1 MLRSD
6 THKNVCVMTFYIIR
20 DDKRLIDTQSQPQ
33 TGLLQGEDQDMN
45 IVTKSLLV
53 TSAIAAVL
61 PMTAVQ
67 AQEADSDASK
77 QSEVAPNDIIVTA
90 RKVKETLQDTPVAV
104 SVVTG
109 DFLEKTGFVQVSEIV
124 RFVPGVALSPLNT
137 TRASGSKIRGIST
150 FSFSDGFES
159 SVSTVVDG
167 VVLGREAQGFSD
179 FLDIKSVEIIKG
191 PQGTLFGK
199 NASAGA
205 INIQTNAPEFNF
217 GGSADATYGSF
228 AETKLRGTVTG
239 PLVDDKLAFRLTGTY
254 NKRNGVLQNAIAG
267 ERDLND
273 RDGYSLRGK
282 LLFQASDNLKFVLTG
297 DLGYSSN
304 RCCQSTYRF
313 AGPPV
318 GALAFA
324 TNPGVLQLR
333 DALAALGIVP
343 GPGNRKVGVLDE
355 RILEKKN
362 SGGVAL
368 NVDLDFGESA
378 LSSIT
383 AWRKWNIDEFNEADG
398 LSNSNV
404 NSRNGTKVDT
414 EQFTQELRLNTKIGS
429 AVDIVAGLFY
439 FHQDLTAKGR
449 VDIELALPFPGSFF
463 NVRTLADRTVA
474 TNSYAA
480 YGEATFNVTDR
491 ASIILGGRYTH
502 DSLLATYTRTSSALD
517 ATKPFTPF
525 FGPNIIGVQPFKND
539 NLSGRIIGRY
549 FWTDDV
555 MTYVSWSRGYK
566 GPGIDVAESVN
577 AAAIFQPGGLPV
589 LKPEIPTLWEAGIR
603 TALFD
608 KALTT
613 NITFYS
619 QQLRNLQTI
628 TPSLIGAALN
638 VGIDLIKSKGIE
650 LEMVL
655 RPKALP
661 GLTITGGYTLND
673 IKIAKFAANT
683 ALEGKRF
690 RDNAHDFYSII
701 GDYRTK
707 LGGSDFEG
715 FVRAEWTWQGA
726 KNTDLAGRAIYDVDS
741 YGLLNLRAGFNG
753 PGDRYGITFSV
764 ENLTD
769 KVYAHY
775 VLGSSYTAL
784 DNVTTTQY
792 IGDPRT
798 WKVTLRGKF

>member
-1 MLRSD
+1 MKFLS
-6 THKNVCVMTFYIIR
+6 KC
-20 DDKRLIDTQSQPQ
+20 LW
-33 TGLLQGEDQDMN
+33 LA
-45 IVTKSLLV
+45 
-53 TSAIAAVL
+53 SAAAVIPL
-61 PMTAVQ
+61 APAM
-67 AQEADSDASK
+67 AQEAGLEAAADGTI
-77 QSEVAPNDIIVTA
+77 APNDIIVSA
-90 RKVKETLQDTPVAV
+90 RKTPETLQDTPLAV

-109 DFLEKTGFVQVSEIV
+109 EFLDRTGFTQVSEIV
-124 RFVPGVALSPLNT
+124 RFVPGIALSPLNT
-137 TRASGSKIRGIST
+137 TRASGSKIRGLST

-179 FLDIKSVEIIKG
+179 FLDVKSVEIIKG

-199 NASAGA
+199 NASAGV
-205 INIQTNAPEFNF
+205 INIQTNDPAFTF

-228 AETKLRGTVTG
+228 DEIKLRGTVTG
-239 PLVDDKLAFRLTGTY
+239 PLAGDTLAFRLTGTY
-254 NKRNGVLQNAIAG
+254 NKRDGVLENAIAG

-282 LLFQASDNLKFVLTG
+282 LLFRPNEDLKIVLTG
-297 DLGYSSN
+297 DLGHSSN

-313 AGPPV
+313 AAPPAF
-318 GALAFA
+318 ALGFA

-368 NVDLDFGESA
+368 NVDYDFGDSS

-383 AWRKWNIDEFNEADG
+383 AWRKWSIDEFNEADG

-414 EQFTQELRLNTKIGS
+414 EQFTQELRLNTKVGS
-429 AVDIVAGLFY
+429 AVDIVAGLFF
-439 FHQDLTAKGR
+439 FHQDLAAYGR
-449 VDIELALPFPGSFF
+449 VDIELALPFPGSHF

-480 YGEATFNVTDR
+480 YGEATFNLTDK

-502 DSLLATYTRTSSALD
+502 DSLLATYRRTSTALNPLS
-517 ATKPFTPF
+517 PFTPF
-525 FGPNIIGVQPFKND
+525 FGPNVIGIQPFKND
-539 NLSGRIIGRY
+539 NLSGRVIGRY
-549 FWTDDV
+549 FWTEDV
-555 MTYVSWSRGYK
+555 MTYVSWSKGYK

-577 AAAIFQPGGLPV
+577 VTAIFSPGGLPV

-628 TPSLIGAALN
+628 TPSAIGAALN

-650 LEMVL
+650 LEVVL
-655 RPKALP
+655 RPAALP

-673 IKIAKFAANT
+673 IKIAKFAANP
-683 ALEGKRF
+683 ALVGLRF

-707 LGGSDFEG
+707 FGSSEFEG
-715 FVRAEWTWQGA
+715 FMRAEWTWQGA
-726 KNTDLAGRAIYDVDS
+726 KNTDLAGRAIYNVDA
-741 YGLLNLRAGFNG
+741 YGLLNLRAGFNA
-753 PGDRYGITFSV
+753 PDDRYGITFSV
-764 ENLTD
+764 ENVTD

-784 DNVTTTQY
+784 DNLTTTQY

>member
-1 MLRSD
+1 MKFL
-6 THKNVCVMTFYIIR
+6 TKKI
-20 DDKRLIDTQSQPQ
+20 
-33 TGLLQGEDQDMN
+33 LLAS
-45 IVTKSLLV
+45 V
-53 TSAIAAVL
+53 AAAAL
-61 PMTAVQ
+61 PMAPVF
-67 AQEADSDASK
+67 AQEADSGAVD
-77 QSEVAPNDIIVTA
+77 QSTIAPNDIVVNA
-90 RKVKETLQDTPVAV
+90 RKVQETLQDTPIAV

-109 DFLEKTGFVQVSEIV
+109 EFLETTGFTQVSEVV
-124 RFVPGVALSPLNT
+124 RFVPGIALSPLNT
-137 TRASGSKIRGIST
+137 TRASGSKIRGLST

-199 NASAGA
+199 NASAGV
-205 INIQTNAPEFNF
+205 INIQTNDPEFSF

-228 AETKLRGTVTG
+228 DEIKVRGTVTG
-239 PLVDDKLAFRLTGTY
+239 PLVGDKLAFRLTGTY
-254 NKRNGVLQNAIAG
+254 NKRDGVLENAIAG

-282 LLFQASDNLKFVLTG
+282 LLFQANDDLKIVLTG
-297 DLGYSSN
+297 DLGHSSN
-304 RCCQSTYRF
+304 RCCQSTYRV
-313 AGPPV
+313 AGPPAF
-318 GALAFA
+318 ALNFA
-324 TNPGVLQLR
+324 TNPGVLQLQ

-343 GPGNRKVGVLDE
+343 GPGNRKIGVRDE

-362 SGGVAL
+362 SGGLAL
-368 NVDLDFGESA
+368 NIDYDFGDSSI
-378 LSSIT
+378 SSIT
-383 AWRKWNIDEFNEADG
+383 AWRKWDIDEFNEADG
-398 LSNSNV
+398 VSNSNV
-404 NSRNGTKVDT
+404 NSRNGTIVET

-429 AVDIVAGLFY
+429 AVDIVAGLFF
-439 FHQDLTAKGR
+439 FHQDLAAFGR
-449 VDIELALPFPGSFF
+449 VDIELALPFPGSHF
-463 NVRTLADRTVA
+463 NVRTIADRTVE

-480 YGEATFNVTDR
+480 YGEATFNLSEK
-491 ASIILGGRYTH
+491 ASIILGGRFTH
-502 DSLLATYTRTSSALD
+502 DSLLATYDRTSTALNP
-517 ATKPFTPF
+517 ASPFTPF
-525 FGPNIIGVQPFKND
+525 FGADIVGVQPFKND
-539 NLSGRIIGRY
+539 NFSGRIIGRY

-589 LKPEIPTLWEAGIR
+589 LAPEIPTLWEAGIR

-613 NITFYS
+613 NITFYD
-619 QQLRNLQTI
+619 QELKNLQTI
-628 TPSLIGAALN
+628 TPSAIGAALN
-638 VGIDLIKSKGIE
+638 VGIDRIKSKGFEI
-650 LEMVL
+650 EMVL
-655 RPKALP
+655 RPAALP

-673 IKIAKFAANT
+673 IKIAKFDAT
-683 ALEGKRF
+683 PALVGLRF
-690 RDNAHDFYSII
+690 RDNAKHFYSVI

-707 LGGSDFEG
+707 LGESEFEG
-715 FVRAEWTWQGA
+715 FARAEWTWQGD
-726 KNTDLAGRAIYDVDS
+726 KNTDLANRPIYDVES
-741 YGLLNLRAGFNG
+741 YGLLNLRAGFNA
-753 PGDRYGITFSV
+753 PDDRYGITFSV
-764 ENLTD
+764 ENVTD

-775 VLGSSYTAL
+775 ILGSSYTAL

>member
-1 MLRSD
+1 MKFL
-6 THKNVCVMTFYIIR
+6 I
-20 DDKRLIDTQSQPQ
+20 KRL
-33 TGLLQGEDQDMN
+33 LL
-45 IVTKSLLV
+45 
-53 TSAIAAVL
+53 TSAVAVVM
-61 PMTAVQ
+61 PITPVF
-67 AQEADSDASK
+67 AQEADSDSGE
-77 QSEVAPNDIIVTA
+77 QTDIAPNDIIVNA
-90 RKVKETLQDTPVAV
+90 RKVQETLQDTPIAV

-109 DFLEKTGFVQVSEIV
+109 EFLDKTGFTQVSEVV
-124 RFVPGVALSPLNT
+124 RFVPGIALSPLNT
-137 TRASGSKIRGIST
+137 TRASGSKIRGLST

-179 FLDIKSVEIIKG
+179 FLDVKSVEIIKG

-199 NASAGA
+199 NASAGV
-205 INIQTNAPEFNF
+205 INIQTNDPEFSF

-228 AETKLRGTVTG
+228 DEMKLRGTVTG
-239 PLVDDKLAFRLTGTY
+239 PLAGDSVAFRLTGTY
-254 NKRNGVLQNAIAG
+254 NKRDGVLENAIAG

-282 LLFQASDNLKFVLTG
+282 LLFQPSDDLKVVLTG
-297 DLGYSSN
+297 DLGHSSN

-313 AGPPV
+313 AGPPS

-324 TNPGVLQLR
+324 TNPGALQLR
-333 DALAALGIVP
+333 TALAALGIVP
-343 GPGNRKVGVLDE
+343 GPANRQVGVRDE

-368 NVDLDFGESA
+368 NIDYDFGDSSI
-378 LSSIT
+378 SSIT
-383 AWRKWNIDEFNEADG
+383 AWRKWSIDEFNEADG

-404 NSRNGTKVDT
+404 NSRNGTKVNT
-414 EQFTQELRLNTKIGS
+414 EQFTQELRLNTQIGS
-429 AVDIVAGLFY
+429 AVDIVSGLFF
-439 FHQDLTAKGR
+439 FHQDLEAKGR
-449 VDIELALPFPGSFF
+449 VDIELALPFPGSHF
-463 NVRTLADRTVA
+463 NVRTLANRTVA

-480 YGEATFNVTDR
+480 YGEATFNLTDR
-491 ASIILGGRYTH
+491 ASIIVGGRYTH
-502 DSLLATYTRTSSALD
+502 DSLVATYTRNSSAFD

-525 FGPNIIGVQPFKND
+525 FGPNVTGIQPYSND
-539 NLSGRIIGRY
+539 NLSARVIGRY

-577 AAAIFQPGGLPV
+577 VAAVLQPGGLPV

-613 NITFYS
+613 NITFYN

-628 TPSLIGAALN
+628 TPSAIGAALN
-638 VGIDLIKSKGIE
+638 VGIDKIKSKGIE
-650 LEMVL
+650 VEVVL
-655 RPKALP
+655 RPAMLP
-661 GLTITGGYTLND
+661 GLTITGGYTVND
-673 IKIAKFAANT
+673 IKIAKFAANP
-683 ALEGKRF
+683 ALVGLRF
-690 RDNAHDFYSII
+690 RDNAKHFYSVI

-707 LGGSDFEG
+707 LGGSGFEG
-715 FVRAEWTWQGA
+715 FARAEWTWQGD
-726 KNTDLAGRAIYDVDS
+726 KNTDLANRPIYDVES
-741 YGLLNLRAGFNG
+741 YGLLNLRAGFSA
-753 PGDRYGITFSV
+753 PDDRYGITFSV
-764 ENLTD
+764 ENVTD

-775 VLGSSYTAL
+775 ILGSSYTAL

>member
-1 MLRSD
+1 MKFLS
-6 THKNVCVMTFYIIR
+6 
-20 DDKRLIDTQSQPQ
+20 
-33 TGLLQGEDQDMN
+33 
-45 IVTKSLLV
+45 KSMWLAS
-53 TSAIAAVL
+53 TAAAVL
-61 PMTAVQ
+61 PMSAAMAQ
-67 AQEADSDASK
+67 AADSDTGA
-77 QSEVAPNDIIVTA
+77 EAAVAPNDIIVSA
-90 RKVKETLQDTPVAV
+90 RKTPETLQDTPLAV

-109 DFLEKTGFVQVSEIV
+109 EFLDRTGFTQVSEIV
-124 RFVPGVALSPLNT
+124 RFVPGIALSPLNT
-137 TRASGSKIRGIST
+137 TRASGSKIRGLST

-167 VVLGREAQGFSD
+167 VVMGREAQGFSD
-179 FLDIKSVEIIKG
+179 FLDIKSIEVIKG

-199 NASAGA
+199 NASAGV
-205 INIQTNAPEFNF
+205 INIQTNDPEFAF
-217 GGSADATYGSF
+217 GGNADATYGSF
-228 AETKLRGTVTG
+228 NEVKLRGTVTG
-239 PLVDDKLAFRLTGTY
+239 PIVDDKLAFRLTGTF
-254 NKRNGVLQNAIAG
+254 NKRDGVLENAIAG

-273 RDGYSLRGK
+273 RNGYSLRGK
-282 LLFQASDNLKFVLTG
+282 LMFRPSDDLKVVLTG
-297 DLGYSSN
+297 DLGHSSN

-313 AGPPV
+313 AGPPSF
-318 GALAFA
+318 ALAFA
-324 TNPGVLQLR
+324 SNPGVLQLR
-333 DALAALGIVP
+333 DALTALGIVA
-343 GPGNRKVGVLDE
+343 GPANRKVGVRDE

-368 NVDLDFGESA
+368 NLDYDFGESM

-429 AVDIVAGLFY
+429 AVDIVAGLFF
-439 FHQDLTAKGR
+439 FHQDLAAKGR
-449 VDIELALPFPGSFF
+449 VDIELALPFAGSYF

-480 YGEATFNVTDR
+480 YGEATFNLTDK
-491 ASIILGGRYTH
+491 ASIIVGGRYTH

-525 FGPNIIGVQPFKND
+525 FGVNIVGIQPFKND

-549 FWTDDV
+549 YWTDDV
-555 MTYVSWSRGYK
+555 MTYVSWSKGYK

-577 AAAIFQPGGLPV
+577 AAAIYQPGGLPV

-603 TALFD
+603 TALFE
-608 KALTT
+608 KQLTT
-613 NITFYS
+613 NVTFYN

-628 TPSLIGAALN
+628 TPSAIGAALN

-650 LEMVL
+650 LEVVL

-661 GLTITGGYTLND
+661 GLTLTGGYTLND
-673 IKIAKFAANT
+673 IKIAKFAANP
-683 ALEGKRF
+683 ALVGLRF

-701 GDYRTK
+701 GDYRTT
-707 LGGSDFEG
+707 LTESGFEG
-715 FVRAEWTWQGA
+715 FLRAEWSWQSA
-726 KNTDLAGRAIYDVDS
+726 KNTDLAGRTIYNVDA
-741 YGLLNLRAGFNG
+741 YGLLNLRAGFNA
-753 PGDRYGITFSV
+753 PNDRFGVTFSV
-764 ENLTD
+764 ENVTD

-798 WKVTLRGKF
+798 WKVTLRTKF

>member
-1 MLRSD
+1 MWEGD
-6 THKNVCVMTFYIIR
+6 QEMTSF
-20 DDKRLIDTQSQPQ
+20 K
-33 TGLLQGEDQDMN
+33 
-45 IVTKSLLV
+45 KLV
-53 TSAIAAVL
+53 WLSSVAVVAF
-61 PMTAVQ
+61 PAVPVQ
-67 AQEADSDASK
+67 AQKAAPQAAAE
-77 QSEVAPNDIIVTA
+77 SEELAPNEIIVTA
-90 RKVKETLQDTPVAV
+90 RKTKETLQDTPIAV

-109 DFLEKTGFVQVSEIV
+109 EFLERTGFVQVSEIV

-137 TRASGSKIRGIST
+137 TRASGSKIRGLST

-199 NASAGA
+199 NASAGV
-205 INIQTNAPEFNF
+205 INIQTNDPSYVF

-228 AETKLRGTVTG
+228 DEKKLRGTVTG
-239 PLVDDKLAFRLTGTY
+239 PLIGEKLAFRVTGTY
-254 NKRNGVLQNAIAG
+254 NKRDGVLDNAIAG

-282 LLFQASDNLKFVLTG
+282 LLYQASDDLKVVLTG
-297 DLGYSSN
+297 DLGHSSN

-313 AGPPV
+313 AGPPS

-324 TNPGVLQLR
+324 TNPGALQLR
-333 DALAALGIVP
+333 TALAAVGIVP
-343 GPGNRKVGVLDE
+343 GPANRKVGVLDE

-368 NVDLDFGESA
+368 NMDYDFGDSS

-414 EQFTQELRLNTKIGS
+414 EQFTQELRLNTKLGS
-429 AVDIVAGLFY
+429 AVDIVAGLFF
-439 FHQDLTAKGR
+439 FHQDLAAYGR

-480 YGEATFNVTDR
+480 YGEATYNLTDK
-491 ASIILGGRYTH
+491 ASIIVGGRYTH
-502 DSLLATYTRTSSALD
+502 DALVATYNRASSAFD

-525 FGPNIIGVQPFKND
+525 FGPNVIGIQPFNND
-539 NLSGRIIGRY
+539 NLSGRVIGRY
-549 FWTDDV
+549 FWTDNV
-555 MTYVSWSRGYK
+555 MTYLSWSRGYK

-577 AAAIFQPGGLPV
+577 VGAILQPGGLPV
-589 LKPEIPTLWEAGIR
+589 LKPEIPTLWEAGVR

-613 NITFYS
+613 NVTFYR
-619 QQLRNLQTI
+619 QRLRNLQTI
-628 TPSLIGAALN
+628 TPSAIGAALN
-638 VGIDLIKSKGIE
+638 VGIDLIKSNGIE
-650 LEMVL
+650 VEMIL
-655 RPKALP
+655 RPAALP
-661 GLTITGGYTLND
+661 GLSVTGGYTLND
-673 IKIAKFAANT
+673 IKIAKFASNPT
-683 ALEGKRF
+683 LVGKRF
-690 RDNAHDFYSII
+690 RDNAHDFYSVI
-701 GDYRTK
+701 GDYRSK
-707 LGGSDFEG
+707 LGGSDYEG

-726 KNTDLAGRAIYDVDS
+726 KNTDLAGRAIYDVDA
-741 YGLLNLRAGFNG
+741 YGLLNLRAGFNA

-764 ENLTD
+764 ENVTD

-798 WKVTLRGKF
+798 WKVTLRTKF

>member
-1 MLRSD
+1 MKFL
-6 THKNVCVMTFYIIR
+6 
-20 DDKRLIDTQSQPQ
+20 
-33 TGLLQGEDQDMN
+33 
-45 IVTKSLLV
+45 TKSLLL
-53 TSAIAAVL
+53 TSAVAVVM
-61 PMTAVQ
+61 PITPVF
-67 AQEADSDASK
+67 AQEADSDSGE
-77 QSEVAPNDIIVTA
+77 QTDIAPNDIIVNA
-90 RKVKETLQDTPVAV
+90 RKVQETLQDTPIAV

-109 DFLEKTGFVQVSEIV
+109 EFLDKTGFTQVSEVV
-124 RFVPGVALSPLNT
+124 RFVPGIALSPLNT
-137 TRASGSKIRGIST
+137 TRASGSKIRGLST

-179 FLDIKSVEIIKG
+179 FLDVKSVEIIKG

-199 NASAGA
+199 NASAGV
-205 INIQTNAPEFNF
+205 INIQTNDPEFSF

-228 AETKLRGTVTG
+228 DEMKLRGTVTG
-239 PLVDDKLAFRLTGTY
+239 PLAGDSVAFRLTGTY
-254 NKRNGVLQNAIAG
+254 NKRDGVLENAIAG

-282 LLFQASDNLKFVLTG
+282 LLFQPSDDLKVVLTG
-297 DLGYSSN
+297 DLGHSSN

-313 AGPPV
+313 AGPPS

-324 TNPGVLQLR
+324 TNPGALQLR
-333 DALAALGIVP
+333 TALAALGIVP
-343 GPGNRKVGVLDE
+343 GPANRMIGVRDE

-362 SGGVAL
+362 SGGAAL
-368 NVDLDFGESA
+368 NVDYDFGDSS

-383 AWRKWNIDEFNEADG
+383 AWRKWSIDEFNEADG
-398 LSNSNV
+398 VSNSNV
-404 NSRNGTKVDT
+404 NSRNGTKVNT
-414 EQFTQELRLNTKIGS
+414 EQFTQELRLNTKIGT
-429 AVDIVAGLFY
+429 AVDIVGGLFF
-439 FHQDLTAKGR
+439 FHQDLEAKGR
-449 VDIELALPFPGSFF
+449 VDIELALPFPGSHF
-463 NVRTLADRTVA
+463 NVRTLANRTVA

-480 YGEATFNVTDR
+480 YGEATFNLTDR
-491 ASIILGGRYTH
+491 ASIIVGGRYTH
-502 DSLLATYTRTSSALD
+502 DSLVATYTRNSSALD

-525 FGPNIIGVQPFKND
+525 FGSNVTGIQPFSND
-539 NLSGRIIGRY
+539 NLSARVIGRY

-577 AAAIFQPGGLPV
+577 VAAVLQPGGLPV

-613 NITFYS
+613 NITFYN
-619 QQLRNLQTI
+619 QELRNLQTI
-628 TPSLIGAALN
+628 TPSAIGAALN
-638 VGIDLIKSKGIE
+638 VGIDKIKSKGIE
-650 LEMVL
+650 VEVVL
-655 RPKALP
+655 RPAMLP

-673 IKIAKFAANT
+673 IKIAKFGANP
-683 ALEGKRF
+683 ALVGLRF
-690 RDNAHDFYSII
+690 RDNAKHFYSVI

-707 LGGSDFEG
+707 LGGSGFEG
-715 FVRAEWTWQGA
+715 FARAEWTWQGD
-726 KNTDLAGRAIYDVDS
+726 KNTDLANRPIYDVES
-741 YGLLNLRAGFNG
+741 YGLLNLRAGFSA
-753 PGDRYGITFSV
+753 PDDRYGITFSV
-764 ENLTD
+764 ENVTD

-775 VLGSSYTAL
+775 ILGSSYTAL

>member
-1 MLRSD
+1 M
-6 THKNVCVMTFYIIR
+6 KF
-20 DDKRLIDTQSQPQ
+20 LI
-33 TGLLQGEDQDMN
+33 
-45 IVTKSLLV
+45 KSLLL
-53 TSAIAAVL
+53 TSAVTAL
-61 PMTAVQ
+61 MPMTAAF
-67 AQEADSDASK
+67 AQGADSAS
-77 QSEVAPNDIIVTA
+77 SEETDVAPNDIVVTA
-90 RKVKETLQDTPVAV
+90 RKVNETLQDTPVAV

-109 DFLEKTGFVQVSEIV
+109 EFLEKTGFSQVSEVV
-124 RFVPGVALSPLNT
+124 RFVPGIALSPLNT
-137 TRASGSKIRGIST
+137 TRASGSKIRGLST

-159 SVSTVVDG
+159 SVSTLVDG

-179 FLDIKSVEIIKG
+179 FLDVKSVEIIKG

-199 NASAGA
+199 NASAGV
-205 INIQTNAPEFNF
+205 INIQTNDPEFSF
-217 GGSADATYGSF
+217 GGSADVTIGSF
-228 AETKLRGTVTG
+228 NERKLRATVTG
-239 PLVDDKLAFRLTGTY
+239 PLAGDKLAFRVTGTY
-254 NKRNGVLQNAIAG
+254 NKRDGVLDNAIAG

-282 LLFQASDNLKFVLTG
+282 LLYQVSDDLKVVLTG
-297 DLGYSSN
+297 DLGHSSN

-313 AGPPV
+313 AGPSSF
-318 GALAFA
+318 ALGFA

-333 DALAALGIVP
+333 AALAALGIVP
-343 GPGNRKVGVLDE
+343 GPANRQVGVLDE

-368 NVDLDFGESA
+368 NIDYDFGDSS
-378 LSSIT
+378 LSSISS
-383 AWRKWNIDEFNEADG
+383 WRKWNIDEFNEADG
-398 LSNSNV
+398 VSNSNV

-429 AVDIVAGLFY
+429 AVDVVAGLFF
-439 FHQDLTAKGR
+439 FHQDLSAFGR

-463 NVRTLADRTVA
+463 NVRTIADRTVA

-480 YGEATFNVTDR
+480 YGETTFNLTDK
-491 ASIILGGRYTH
+491 ASIIVGGRYTH
-502 DSLLATYTRTSSALD
+502 DSLLATYTRTSTALNPLS
-517 ATKPFTPF
+517 PFTPF
-525 FGPNIIGVQPFKND
+525 FGPNITGVQPFKND
-539 NLSGRIIGRY
+539 NLSGRVIGRY

-555 MTYVSWSRGYK
+555 MTYVSWSKGYK

-577 AAAIFQPGGLPV
+577 AAAIYQPSGLPV
-589 LKPEIPTLWEAGIR
+589 LAPEIPTLWEAGIR

-613 NITFYS
+613 NITFYN
-619 QQLRNLQTI
+619 QELKNLQTI
-628 TPSLIGAALN
+628 TPSAIGAALN
-638 VGIDLIKSKGIE
+638 VGIDKIKSKGIE
-650 LEMVL
+650 VEMVL
-655 RPKALP
+655 RPAALP

-673 IKIAKFAANT
+673 IKIAKFAANP
-683 ALEGKRF
+683 ALVGLRF
-690 RDNAHDFYSII
+690 RDNAKHFYSVI

-707 LGGSDFEG
+707 LGGSGFEG
-715 FVRAEWTWQGA
+715 FARAEWTWQGD
-726 KNTDLAGRAIYDVDS
+726 KNTDLAGRAIYNVDS
-741 YGLLNLRAGFNG
+741 YGLLNLRAGFSA
-753 PGDRYGITFSV
+753 PDDHYGVTFSV
-764 ENLTD
+764 ENVTD

>member
-1 MLRSD
+1 M
-6 THKNVCVMTFYIIR
+6 KF
-20 DDKRLIDTQSQPQ
+20 LI
-33 TGLLQGEDQDMN
+33 
-45 IVTKSLLV
+45 KSLLL
-53 TSAIAAVL
+53 TSAVAVVM
-61 PMTAVQ
+61 PITPVF
-67 AQEADSDASK
+67 AQEADSDSGE
-77 QSEVAPNDIIVTA
+77 QTDIAPNDIIVNA
-90 RKVKETLQDTPVAV
+90 RKVQETLQDTPIAV

-109 DFLEKTGFVQVSEIV
+109 EFLDKTGFTQVSEVV
-124 RFVPGVALSPLNT
+124 RFVPGIALSPLNT
-137 TRASGSKIRGIST
+137 TRASGSKIRGLST

-179 FLDIKSVEIIKG
+179 FLDVKSVEIIKG

-199 NASAGA
+199 NASAGV
-205 INIQTNAPEFNF
+205 INIQTNDPEFSF

-228 AETKLRGTVTG
+228 DEMKLRGTVTG
-239 PLVDDKLAFRLTGTY
+239 PLAGDSVAFRLTGTY
-254 NKRNGVLQNAIAG
+254 NKRDGVLENAIAG

-282 LLFQASDNLKFVLTG
+282 LLFQPSDDLKVVLTG
-297 DLGYSSN
+297 DLGHSSN

-313 AGPPV
+313 AGPPS

-324 TNPGVLQLR
+324 TNPGALQLR
-333 DALAALGIVP
+333 TALAALGIVP
-343 GPGNRKVGVLDE
+343 GPANRQVGVRDE

-368 NVDLDFGESA
+368 NIDYDFGDSSI
-378 LSSIT
+378 SSIT
-383 AWRKWNIDEFNEADG
+383 AWRKWSIDEFNEADG

-404 NSRNGTKVDT
+404 NSRNGTKVNT
-414 EQFTQELRLNTKIGS
+414 EQFTQELRLNTQIGS
-429 AVDIVAGLFY
+429 AVDIVSGLFF
-439 FHQDLTAKGR
+439 FHQDLEAKGR
-449 VDIELALPFPGSFF
+449 VDIELALPFPGSHF
-463 NVRTLADRTVA
+463 NVRTLANRTVA

-480 YGEATFNVTDR
+480 YGEATFNLTDR
-491 ASIILGGRYTH
+491 ASIIVGGRYTH
-502 DSLLATYTRTSSALD
+502 DSLVATYTRTSSALD

-525 FGPNIIGVQPFKND
+525 FGPNVTGIQPYSND
-539 NLSGRIIGRY
+539 NLSARVIGRY

-577 AAAIFQPGGLPV
+577 VAAVLQPGGLPV

-613 NITFYS
+613 NITFYN

-628 TPSLIGAALN
+628 TPSAIGAALN
-638 VGIDLIKSKGIE
+638 VGIDKIKSKGIE
-650 LEMVL
+650 VEVVL
-655 RPKALP
+655 RPAMLP
-661 GLTITGGYTLND
+661 GLTITGGYTVND
-673 IKIAKFAANT
+673 IKIAKFAANP
-683 ALEGKRF
+683 ALVGLRF
-690 RDNAHDFYSII
+690 RDNAKHFYSVI

-707 LGGSDFEG
+707 LGGSEFEG
-715 FVRAEWTWQGA
+715 FARAEWTWQGD
-726 KNTDLAGRAIYDVDS
+726 KNTDLAGRAIYDVAS
-741 YGLLNLRAGFNG
+741 YGLLNLRAGFNA
-753 PGDRYGITFSV
+753 PDYRYGVTFSV
-764 ENLTD
+764 ENVTD

>member
-1 MLRSD
+1 
-6 THKNVCVMTFYIIR
+6 MTFLSKNI
-20 DDKRLIDTQSQPQ
+20 
-33 TGLLQGEDQDMN
+33 LLA
-45 IVTKSLLV
+45 
-53 TSAIAAVL
+53 SAAAVIL
-61 PMTAVQ
+61 PITPAL
-67 AQEADSDASK
+67 AQEADSGVAPSAD
-77 QSEVAPNDIIVTA
+77 EAPNDIIVSA
-90 RKVKETLQDTPVAV
+90 RKVKETLQDAPVAV
-104 SVVTG
+104 SVITG
-109 DFLEKTGFVQVSEIV
+109 EFLERTGFVQVSEIV
-124 RFVPGVALSPLNT
+124 RFVPGIALSPLNT
-137 TRASGSKIRGIST
+137 TRASGSKIRGLST

-179 FLDIKSVEIIKG
+179 FLDVKSVEVIKG

-199 NASAGA
+199 NASAGV
-205 INIQTNAPEFNF
+205 INIQTNDPEFSF

-228 AETKLRGTVTG
+228 NETKLRGTMTG
-239 PLVDDKLAFRLTGTY
+239 PIVGDKLAFRLTGTY
-254 NKRNGVLQNAIAG
+254 NKRDGVLDNAIAG

-282 LLFQASDNLKFVLTG
+282 LLFRPSEALRFVLTG
-297 DLGYSSN
+297 DLGHSSN

-313 AGPPV
+313 AGPPSF
-318 GALAFA
+318 ALGFA
-324 TNPGVLQLR
+324 SNPGALQLR

-343 GPGNRKVGVLDE
+343 GPGNRKVGVRDE

-368 NVDLDFGESA
+368 NIDYDFGDSS

-398 LSNSNV
+398 VSNSNI

-429 AVDIVAGLFY
+429 AVDIVAGLFF
-439 FHQDLTAKGR
+439 FHQDLAAKGR

-480 YGEATFNVTDR
+480 YGEATFNLNDK
-491 ASIILGGRYTH
+491 ASIIVGGRYTH

-517 ATKPFTPF
+517 PTKPFTAF
-525 FGPNIIGVQPFKND
+525 FGANVIGIQPFKND
-539 NLSGRIIGRY
+539 NLSGRVIARY
-549 FWTDDV
+549 SWTDDV
-555 MTYVSWSRGYK
+555 MTYVSWSKGYK

-577 AAAIFQPGGLPV
+577 VAAILSPGGLPV

-613 NITFYS
+613 NVTFYS
-619 QQLRNLQTI
+619 QQLKNLQTI
-628 TPSLIGAALN
+628 TPSAIGAALN

-650 LEMVL
+650 LEMIL
-655 RPKALP
+655 RPAALP
-661 GLTITGGYTLND
+661 GLTLTGGYTLND
-673 IKIAKFAANT
+673 IKIAKFAANP
-683 ALEGKRF
+683 ALVGLRF

-701 GDYRTK
+701 GDYRSK
-707 LGGSDFEG
+707 LGSSEFEG
-715 FVRAEWTWQGA
+715 FMRAEWTWQSA
-726 KNTDLAGRAIYDVDS
+726 KNTDLANRAIYNVDA
-741 YGLLNLRAGFNG
+741 YGLLNLRAGFNA
-753 PGDRYGITFSV
+753 PDNRYGITFSV
-764 ENLTD
+764 ENVTD

-775 VLGSSYTAL
+775 ILGSSYTAL

>member
-1 MLRSD
+1 M
-6 THKNVCVMTFYIIR
+6 KF
-20 DDKRLIDTQSQPQ
+20 LI
-33 TGLLQGEDQDMN
+33 
-45 IVTKSLLV
+45 KSLLL
-53 TSAIAAVL
+53 TSAVTAL
-61 PMTAVQ
+61 MPMTAAF
-67 AQEADSDASK
+67 AQGADSAS
-77 QSEVAPNDIIVTA
+77 SEETDVAPNDIVVTA
-90 RKVKETLQDTPVAV
+90 RKVNETLQDTPVAV

-109 DFLEKTGFVQVSEIV
+109 EFLEKTGFSQVSEVV
-124 RFVPGVALSPLNT
+124 RFVPGIALSPLNT
-137 TRASGSKIRGIST
+137 TRASGSKIRGLST

-159 SVSTVVDG
+159 SVSTLVDG

-179 FLDIKSVEIIKG
+179 FLDVKSVEIIKG

-199 NASAGA
+199 NASAGV
-205 INIQTNAPEFNF
+205 INIQTNDPEFSF
-217 GGSADATYGSF
+217 GGSADVTIGSF
-228 AETKLRGTVTG
+228 NERKLRATVTG
-239 PLVDDKLAFRLTGTY
+239 PLAGDKLAFRVTGTY
-254 NKRNGVLQNAIAG
+254 NKRDGVLDNAIAG

-282 LLFQASDNLKFVLTG
+282 LLYQVSDDLKVVLTG
-297 DLGYSSN
+297 DLGHSSN

-313 AGPPV
+313 AGPSSF
-318 GALAFA
+318 ALGFA

-333 DALAALGIVP
+333 AALAALGIVP
-343 GPGNRKVGVLDE
+343 GPANRQVGVLDE

-368 NVDLDFGESA
+368 NIDYDFGDSS
-378 LSSIT
+378 LSSISS
-383 AWRKWNIDEFNEADG
+383 WRKWNIDEFNEADG
-398 LSNSNV
+398 VSNSNV

-429 AVDIVAGLFY
+429 AVDVVAGLFF
-439 FHQDLTAKGR
+439 FHQDLSAFGR

-463 NVRTLADRTVA
+463 NVRTIADRTVA

-480 YGEATFNVTDR
+480 YGETTFNLTDK
-491 ASIILGGRYTH
+491 ASIIVGGRYTH
-502 DSLLATYTRTSSALD
+502 DSLLATYTRTSTALNPLS
-517 ATKPFTPF
+517 PFTPF
-525 FGPNIIGVQPFKND
+525 FGPNITGVQPFKND
-539 NLSGRIIGRY
+539 NLSGRVIGRY

-555 MTYVSWSRGYK
+555 MTYVSWSKGYK

-577 AAAIFQPGGLPV
+577 AAAIYQPSGLPV
-589 LKPEIPTLWEAGIR
+589 LAPEIPTLWEAGIR

-613 NITFYS
+613 NITFYN
-619 QQLRNLQTI
+619 QELKNLQTI
-628 TPSLIGAALN
+628 TPSAIGAALN
-638 VGIDLIKSKGIE
+638 VGIDKIKSKGIE
-650 LEMVL
+650 VEMVL
-655 RPKALP
+655 RPAALP

-673 IKIAKFAANT
+673 IKIAKFAANP
-683 ALEGKRF
+683 ALVGLRF
-690 RDNAHDFYSII
+690 RDNAKHFYSVI

-707 LGGSDFEG
+707 LGGSGFEG
-715 FVRAEWTWQGA
+715 FARAEWTWQGD
-726 KNTDLAGRAIYDVDS
+726 KNTDLAGRAIYNVDS
-741 YGLLNLRAGFNG
+741 YGLLNLRAGFSA
-753 PGDRYGITFSV
+753 PDDHYGVTFSA
-764 ENLTD
+764 ENVTD

>member
-1 MLRSD
+1 MNFLS
-6 THKNVCVMTFYIIR
+6 KSV
-20 DDKRLIDTQSQPQ
+20 
-33 TGLLQGEDQDMN
+33 LLA
-45 IVTKSLLV
+45 TAAA
-53 TSAIAAVL
+53 AIMPITPALA
-61 PMTAVQ
+61 Q
-67 AQEADSDASK
+67 AADSDAGDSAE
-77 QSEVAPNDIIVTA
+77 QAPNDIIVSA
-90 RKVKETLQDTPVAV
+90 RKTKETLQDAPLAV

-109 DFLEKTGFVQVSEIV
+109 EFLEQTGFSQVSEVV
-124 RFVPGVALSPLNT
+124 RFVPGISLSPLNT
-137 TRASGSKIRGIST
+137 TRANGSKIRGIST

-167 VVLGREAQGFSD
+167 VVLGREAQGFAD
-179 FLDIKSVEIIKG
+179 FLDVRSIEVIKG
-191 PQGTLFGK
+191 PQGTLYGK
-199 NASAGA
+199 NASAGV
-205 INIQTNAPEFNF
+205 INIQTNDPEFSF
-217 GGSADATYGSF
+217 GGSADVTYGSF
-228 AETKLRGTVTG
+228 DEFKLRGTVTG
-239 PLVDDKLAFRLTGTY
+239 PLVADKLAFRLTGTY
-254 NKRNGVLQNAIAG
+254 NRRDGVLENANPGQADI
-267 ERDLND
+267 ND

-282 LLFQASDNLKFVLTG
+282 LLLQASDDLKIVLTG
-297 DLGYSSN
+297 DIGHSTN
-304 RCCQSTYRF
+304 HCCQSTYRF
-313 AGPPV
+313 AGPPQF
-318 GALAFA
+318 ALNFA
-324 TNPGVLQLR
+324 SNPGALQLR
-333 DALAALGIVP
+333 DALAALNIVP
-343 GPGNRKVGVLDE
+343 GPSNRRSGVRYD
-355 RILEKKN
+355 RILEEKS

-368 NVDLDFGESA
+368 NIDYDFGD
-378 LSSIT
+378 SSISSVT
-383 AWRKWNIDEFNEADG
+383 AWRKWSIDEFNEADG

-404 NSRNGTKVDT
+404 NSRNGTKVNT

-429 AVDIVAGLFY
+429 AVDLVAGLFF
-439 FHQDLTAKGR
+439 FHQDLAAFGR
-449 VDIELALPFPGSFF
+449 VDIELALPFPGSHF

-480 YGEATFNVTDR
+480 YGEATFNLSDK
-491 ASIILGGRYTH
+491 ASIIVGGRYTH

-525 FGPNIIGVQPFKND
+525 FGPNVIGVQPFKND
-539 NLSGRIIGRY
+539 NLSGRVIGRY

-577 AAAIFQPGGLPV
+577 VAAVFQPGGLPV
-589 LKPEIPTLWEAGIR
+589 LKPEIPSLWEAGIR

-613 NITFYS
+613 NITIYS
-619 QQLRNLQTI
+619 QELRNLQTI
-628 TPSLIGAALN
+628 TPSAIGAALN

-650 LEMVL
+650 AEIIL
-655 RPKALP
+655 RPAALP
-661 GLTITGGYTLND
+661 GLTLTGAYTLND
-673 IKIAKFAANT
+673 IKIAKFAANP

-715 FVRAEWTWQGA
+715 FVRAEWAWQSA

-741 YGLLNLRAGFNG
+741 YGLLNLRAGFNA
-753 PGDRYGITFSV
+753 PDDRYGITFSV
-764 ENLTD
+764 ENVTD